1 MHLIFIIEIVASCA
15 VVAASDAKR
24 VRSAF
29 LTTLR
34 TKRTM
39 HMNVYYPMRAELT
52 AKSLTEFA
60 APQAAKKIQSVFLR
74 RRVAGWPAAR
84 QGAQRSET
92 FILQKG

>member
-34 TKRTM
+34 TKCTM

-52 AKSLTEFA
+52 ANSLTEFA
-60 APQAAKKIQSVFLR
+60 APQR
-74 RRVAGWPAAR
+74 R
-84 QGAQRSET
+84 E
-92 FILQKG
+92 